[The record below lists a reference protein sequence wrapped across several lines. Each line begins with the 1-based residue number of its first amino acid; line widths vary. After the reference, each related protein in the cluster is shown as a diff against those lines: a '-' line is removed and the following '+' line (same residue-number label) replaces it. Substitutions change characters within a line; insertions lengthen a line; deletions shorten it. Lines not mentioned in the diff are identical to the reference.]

1 MRYNAQREHEN
12 NVIGR
17 RIAKARQDRNLTLTQ
32 CSELLAEYGLDIK
45 RYGINRWETGA
56 TVPNA
61 YQLVALCHALDIA
74 DGIAYFTEHTDKQ
87 TELND
92 IGMKKLWDYKMDLVA
107 SGRYAPKAP
116 SKIRYIEMPVSTL
129 AVSAGT
135 GAFLDEGNFEMV
147 SFPESTVP
155 QNAEFGIR
163 VSGDSME
170 PVYQDGQIV
179 WVQACQSL
187 QPGEVGIFLYDG
199 DGYVKRYEEQE
210 PEEAI
215 RDAFVDSNGVLHPQP
230 VLVSY
235 NQKYPPKPVSP
246 ELAFSIVGRVLN

>member
-1 MRYNAQREHEN
+1 MHYNAQREREN
-12 NVIGR
+12 NIIGR

-56 TVPNA
+56 TIPNA

-74 DGIAYFTEHTDKQ
+74 DGIAYFTENADNQ
-87 TELND
+87 SELND

-107 SGRYAPKAP
+107 SGRYAPKVFGE
-116 SKIRYIEMPVSTL
+116 IRYMEMPVSTL

-147 SFPESTVP
+147 SFPESTIP
-155 QNAEFGIR
+155 QDAGFGIR

-215 RDAFVDSNGVLHPQP
+215 RDAFVDSSGVLHPQP

-235 NQKYPPKPVSP
+235 NQKYAPKPVSS

>member
-1 MRYNAQREHEN
+1 MRYNAQQEHEN

-74 DGIAYFTEHTDKQ
+74 DGIAYFTEHTDNQ
-87 TELND
+87 AELND
-92 IGMKKLWDYKMDLVA
+92 MGMKKLWDYKMDLVA
-107 SGRYAPKAP
+107 SGRYAPKVP

-155 QNAEFGIR
+155 PNAEFGIR

-179 WVQACQSL
+179 WVQVCQSL

-215 RDAFVDSNGVLHPQP
+215 RDAFVDSSGVLHLQP

-235 NQKYPPKPVSP
+235 NQKYAPKPVSP